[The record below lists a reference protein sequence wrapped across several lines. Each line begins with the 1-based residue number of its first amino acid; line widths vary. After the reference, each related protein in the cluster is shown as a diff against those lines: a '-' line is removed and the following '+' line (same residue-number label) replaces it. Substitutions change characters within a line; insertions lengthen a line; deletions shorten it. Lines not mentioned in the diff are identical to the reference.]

1 MEIKELPDKIIWNKP
16 EWNNL
21 YEKINRW
28 KVLKEFVA
36 TVCNV
41 FITQNTYI
49 RDLNA
54 EIEFCKNELF
64 KLKYTSLPVLLHDFK
79 YTELKSLR
87 TDQQKHIINLVKSY
101 YKLRKEIII
110 QSPLFFI
117 NSDSIRETGQIV
129 YISETQFVGN
139 LTDYLDLKYPKKDVQ
154 VTLS

>member
-1 MEIKELPDKIIWNKP
+1 MHIQELPDEIVWNKP

-21 YEKINRW
+21 HELIHRW
-28 KVLKEFVA
+28 KVLKQFVD
-36 TVCNV
+36 TICNV
-41 FITQNTYI
+41 FIRQNSYI

-79 YTELKSLR
+79 YTQLKSLT
-87 TDQQKHIINLVKSY
+87 TDQQKHIINVVKSY

-110 QSPLFFI
+110 QSPLFHI
-117 NSDSIRETGQIV
+117 DSDDIRETEETI
-129 YISETQFVGN
+129 YITERQFLGN